1 MRRIAILADGR
12 LNYQDAKTAVGILRY
27 GQDTVV
33 AAIDHEHAG
42 ADVATAL
49 GSPDGLGAG
58 VPVVADV
65 RSALAYAP
73 DTLLIGIAPAGGQ
86 LPDTWRAQI
95 LHAIAAGLDI
105 VSGLHAF
112 LADDAEIATAAR
124 EHGVRVWDVRR
135 PADALATRIREDRSY
150 RAGSRVIY
158 FCGSDCNVGKMTA
171 AVELDTAAR
180 RRGLSSAFVA
190 TGQTGILIA
199 GDGVP
204 ADRVI
209 SDFLPG
215 AVEGVVAPAAERAD
229 WVWVEGQ
236 GALTHPA
243 FSAVTLGLLHGAA
256 PDAMILC
263 HLAGRTQVRH
273 YEHRAIPPLAQ
284 VRAIYEQA
292 AAWLKPAPVVAV
304 ALNTQY
310 LNEAQAC
317 DAIAAAAAETGLPAD
332 DPVRFGA
339 DILLDAV
346 LAALGR

>member
-12 LNYQDAKTAVGILRY
+12 LNYQDAKTAVGLLRY

-33 AAIDHEHAG
+33 ATIDQDHVG
-42 ADVATAL
+42 SDVAAAL
-49 GSPDGLGAG
+49 ASPDGLGAG
-58 VPVVADV
+58 VPVVANV
-65 RSALAYAP
+65 RAALAYAP
-73 DTLLIGIAPAGGQ
+73 DTLLIGIAPAGGR
-86 LPDTWRAQI
+86 LPEAWRAQI
-95 LHAIAAGLDI
+95 LTAIAAGLDI

-112 LADDAEIATAAR
+112 LGDDAEIASAAR
-124 EHGVRVWDVRR
+124 ERGVRLWDVRR
-135 PADALATRIREDRSY
+135 PADALATRIRDDRPY
-150 RAGSRVIY
+150 RAGSHVIY

-171 AVELDTAAR
+171 AVELDAAAR

-215 AVEGVVAPAAERAD
+215 AIEGAVAPAAERAD

-243 FSAVTLGLLHGAA
+243 FSAVTLGLLHGTA

-273 YEHRAIPPLAQ
+273 YEHRTIPPLAQ

-292 AAWLKPAPVVAV
+292 AAWLKPAPVIAV

-310 LNEAQAC
+310 LDESPAREAL
-317 DAIAAAAAETGLPAD
+317 AAAAAETGLPAD

-339 DILLDAV
+339 DALLDA
-346 LAALGR
+346 ALVALVR

>member
-12 LNYQDAKTAVGILRY
+12 LNYQDAKTAVGLLRY
-27 GQDTVV
+27 GQDAVV
-33 AAIDHEHAG
+33 AAIDRQHAG
-42 ADVATAL
+42 ADVAAAL

-65 RSALAYAP
+65 QAALAYNP
-73 DTLLIGIAPAGGQ
+73 DTLLIGIAPAGGR
-86 LPDTWRAQI
+86 LPDAWRAQI
-95 LHAIAAGLDI
+95 LAAIAAGLDV

-112 LADDAEIATAAR
+112 LADDAAIAAAAR
-124 EHGVRVWDVRR
+124 ERGVRLWDVRR
-135 PADALATRIREDRSY
+135 PSDTLATRIRDDHPY
-150 RAGSRVIY
+150 RAGSHVIY
-158 FCGSDCNVGKMTA
+158 FCGSDCNVGKMTG
-171 AVELDTAAR
+171 AVELDRASR

-215 AVEGVVAPAAERAD
+215 AVEGVVAPAAARCD

-263 HLAGRTQVRH
+263 HLAGRTHVRH
-273 YEHRAIPPLAQ
+273 YEHRPIPPLSQ

-292 AAWLKPAPVVAV
+292 AAWLKPSPVVAV

-310 LNEAQAC
+310 LDEAQAH
-317 DAIAAAAAETGLPAD
+317 DAITAAAAETGLPAD

-339 DILLDAV
+339 DALLDAV
-346 LAALGR
+346 IAALA

>member
-1 MRRIAILADGR
+1 MRRLAILADGR
-12 LNYQDAKTAVGILRY
+12 LNHQDAKTAVGILRY
-27 GQDTVV
+27 GHDTVV
-33 AAIDHEHAG
+33 AVIDREHAG
-42 ADVATAL
+42 SDVATAL
-49 GSPDGLGAG
+49 ASRDGLGAG
-58 VPVVADV
+58 IPVVADLQ
-65 RSALAYAP
+65 STLQYAP
-73 DTLLIGIAPAGGQ
+73 DTLLIGIAPVGGR
-86 LPDTWRAQI
+86 LPDAWRTEI
-95 LHAIAAGLDI
+95 LTAIAAGLDI

-112 LADDAEIATAAR
+112 LADDAELAAAAR
-124 EHGVRVWDVRR
+124 EHGVRLWDVRR
-135 PADALATRIREDRSY
+135 PDDALATRIREDRPY
-150 RAGSRVIY
+150 RAGSHVIY

-171 AVELDTAAR
+171 AVELDAAAR
-180 RRGLSSAFVA
+180 RHGLSSTFVA

-243 FSAVTLGLLHGAA
+243 YSAVTLGMLHGTA
-256 PDAMILC
+256 PDAMVLC
-263 HLAGRTQVRH
+263 HLAGRTQTRH
-273 YEHRAIPPLAQ
+273 YEHRPIPPLAQ
-284 VRAIYEQA
+284 VRTIYEQA

-310 LNEAQAC
+310 LDEAQAH
-317 DAIAAAAAETGLPAD
+317 DAIAQVAAETGLPAD

-339 DILLDAV
+339 DALLEIIT
-346 LAALGR
+346 AALP

>member
-12 LNYQDAKTAVGILRY
+12 LNYQDAKTAVGLLRY
-27 GQDTVV
+27 GRDTVV
-33 AAIDHEHAG
+33 AAIDREHAG
-42 ADVATAL
+42 SDVASAL
-49 GSPDGLGAG
+49 ASPDGLGAG
-58 VPVVADV
+58 VPIVADV
-65 RSALAYAP
+65 DAALAYAP
-73 DTLLIGIAPAGGQ
+73 NTLLIGIAPAGGR
-86 LPDTWRAQI
+86 LPDAWRVQI
-95 LHAIAAGLDI
+95 LAAIAAGLDV

-112 LADDAEIATAAR
+112 LSDDAEIAAAAHER
-124 EHGVRVWDVRR
+124 GVRLWDVRR
-135 PADALATRIREDRSY
+135 PADALATRIREDRPY
-150 RAGSRVIY
+150 RAGSHVIY

-171 AVELDTAAR
+171 AVELDAAAR
-180 RRGLSSAFVA
+180 RRGISSLFVA

-263 HLAGRTQVRH
+263 HLAGRTQIRH

-284 VRAIYEQA
+284 VRAMYEQA

-310 LNEAQAC
+310 LDEATAR
-317 DAIAAAAAETGLPAD
+317 AMIAAAADETGLPAD

-339 DILLDAV
+339 DALLDAV
-346 LAALGR
+346 ATALA

>member
-1 MRRIAILADGR
+1 MRRIAILADGH
-12 LNYQDAKTAVGILRY
+12 LNYQDAKTAVGLLRY

-33 AAIDHEHAG
+33 CAIDREHAG
-42 ADVATAL
+42 TDVAAAL
-49 GSPDGLGAG
+49 NSPDGLGTG
-58 VPVVADV
+58 VPIVADV
-65 RSALAYAP
+65 GSALARTP
-73 DTLLIGIAPAGGQ
+73 DTLLIGIAPAGGR
-86 LPDTWRAQI
+86 LPDAWRAQI
-95 LHAIAAGLDI
+95 LAAIAAGLDV
-105 VSGLHAF
+105 VSGLHVF
-112 LADDAEIATAAR
+112 LADDAEIASAAHER
-124 EHGVRVWDVRR
+124 GVRLWDVRR
-135 PADALATRIREDRSY
+135 PSDALATRIREDRPY
-150 RAGSRVIY
+150 RAGSHVIY

-171 AVELDTAAR
+171 AVELDAAAR
-180 RRGLSSAFVA
+180 RRDLSSAFVA

-273 YEHRAIPPLAQ
+273 YEHRKIPPLSQ
-284 VRAIYEQA
+284 VRAMYEQA
-292 AAWLKPAPVVAV
+292 ASWLKPASVVAV

-310 LNEAQAC
+310 LDEAEARV
-317 DAIAAAAAETGLPAD
+317 AIAAAAAETGLPTG

-339 DILLDAV
+339 DTLLDAV
-346 LAALGR
+346 IAALA